1 MNVRRRF
8 VSTQMEKSDLII
20 IGAGPGGYET
30 AIEAAATGLNV
41 TLIERDKLGGTCLNR
56 GCIPTKTLCR
66 SAEVANTLKDASEF
80 GLSNVDCIVEYPKVV
95 ARKDRIVEEL
105 RSGVATL
112 LKGVNVVEGE
122 AKFVTPA
129 VVEVNG
135 TQYTAP
141 KIIIAT
147 GSAPATLPIPGAELA
162 LTSDDILS
170 MTTLPES
177 IAIIG
182 GGVIGMEFASI
193 FASFGVNVTVIEYC
207 KEILP
212 PFDSEIAK
220 RLRMSLKRRGI
231 NIVTGAQVTS
241 IEPGMTVKYVSKG
254 KEQEVK
260 TAQVLMA
267 VGRTPVLPV
276 GLQELGIKMNRRAV
290 AVADSMEVM
299 FNDGKEPTDVKLY
312 AIGDLN
318 GRCMLAHAATAH
330 GKIALGHKQDMS
342 VVPSAVFTIPECA
355 MVGLTEDQCVE
366 SGRKIKIGK
375 STFRSNGKALAMGE
389 PDGLVKIIVDAET
402 DELLGCHICGAHAAD
417 LVQEVAT
424 VMTAGLKAS
433 AISSAIHGHPTLT
446 EVVKAAVP
454 V

>member
-1 MNVRRRF
+1 
-8 VSTQMEKSDLII
+8 MEKSDLII

-30 AIEAAATGLNV
+30 AVDAASSGLNV

-66 SAEVANTLKDASEF
+66 SAEVANTLRNATEF
-80 GLSNVDCIVEYPKVV
+80 GIEGVDCVVDYPKVIE
-95 ARKDRIVEEL
+95 RKDRVVDEL
-105 RSGVATL
+105 RAGVATL

-122 AKFVTPA
+122 AKFVSTA
-129 VVEVNG
+129 VIEVNG
-135 TQYTAP
+135 IQYTAP

-162 LTSDDILS
+162 MTSDDVLS

-193 FASFGVNVTVIEYC
+193 FASFGVSVTVIEYC
-207 KEILP
+207 KEILT

-231 NIVTGAQVTS
+231 NIITGAQVTV
-241 IEPGMTVKYVSKG
+241 IEPGMTVKYLSKG

-260 TAQVLMA
+260 VGQVLMA
-267 VGRTPVLPV
+267 VGRTPILPG
-276 GLQELGIKMNRRAV
+276 GLRGLGVKMNRRAI
-290 AVADSMEVM
+290 AVNDSMEVQ
-299 FNDGKEPTDVKLY
+299 FEDGKEPTDAKLY
-312 AIGDLN
+312 AIGDVN

-330 GKIALGHKQDMS
+330 GKIALGHNQNMN
-342 VVPSAVFTIPECA
+342 VVPSAVFTGPECA
-355 MVGLTEDQCVE
+355 MVGLTEEQCAE
-366 SGRKIKIGK
+366 RSKKIKIGK

-402 DELLGCHICGAHAAD
+402 DEVLGCHICGAHAAD
-417 LVQEVAT
+417 LVQEAAT
-424 VMTAGLKAS
+424 AMTAGLKAS
-433 AISSAIHGHPTLT
+433 AISSAIHGHPTLS

-454 V
+454 Q